1 MSEEDLAVGQHRT
14 VGKLLLTFGG
24 VAFTV
29 AAVAHFQ
36 GIDTGFLTPTDTLMI
51 TLIMMIVGDTL
62 RRWEPE

>member
-1 MSEEDLAVGQHRT
+1 LA
-14 VGKLLLTFGG
+14 FGG
-24 VAFTV
+24 AAFTA

-36 GIDTGFLTPTDTLMI
+36 DIDTGFLTATDTLMI